1 MPLDTGWVTQ
11 LLNNLFFFTH
21 VHTVRFGITLARK
34 SRLHMKSGKIRS
46 ITRTHPILD
55 RFDSKAGILSTV
67 NKAMA
72 S

>member
-1 MPLDTGWVTQ
+1 MPLDTGWVTK
-11 LLNNLFFFTH
+11 LLHNNWFFFH
-21 VHTVRFGITLARK
+21 FVHRLINACEKITTSHEK
-34 SRLHMKSGKIRS
+34 WKICS

-55 RFDSKAGILSTV
+55 RFDSKAGIMSTV

>member
-1 MPLDTGWVTQ
+1 MPLDTGWVTK
-11 LLNNLFFFTH
+11 LLITIVFFFH
-21 VHTVRFGITLARK
+21 FVHRLINACEKITTSHEK
-34 SRLHMKSGKIRS
+34 WKICS

-55 RFDSKAGILSTV
+55 RFDSKAGIMSTV